1 MIIVLLGPPGVGK
14 GTQSRR
20 ICKQYQIPHVSTGE
34 LLRQAIREGNRLGQ
48 EVAKYMDHGQ
58 LAPDQ
63 IVIDLVAD
71 VLVNHPEGCLL
82 DGFPR
87 TIPQADQLEQML
99 GRVGTAVTV
108 VVEMRVP
115 RAEIERR
122 LLERARIEGRVD
134 DTPEAIARRLEVYQE
149 RTEPLIDF
157 YGRLG
162 RLESISG
169 LGPPE
174 DVFQRICQ
182 VIDCRSGRTVAAEG
196 G

>member
-20 ICKQYQIPHVSTGE
+20 ICQQYRIPHVSTGE
-34 LLRQAIREGNRLGQ
+34 LLRQAIREGNPLGQ

-71 VLVNHPEGCLL
+71 VLIHHPEGCLL

-87 TIPQADQLEQML
+87 TIPQAEQLEKML
-99 GRVGTAVTV
+99 GRVGAAVTV
-108 VVEMRVP
+108 VIELKVP
-115 RAEIERR
+115 RTEIERR

-134 DTPEAIARRLEVYQE
+134 DTPEAIARRLEVYTL

-157 YGRLG
+157 YRQRDSLA
-162 RLESISG
+162 SING
-169 LGPPE
+169 AGPPE
-174 DVFQRICQ
+174 DVFQRICEI
-182 VIDCRSGRTVAAEG
+182 IDCRSGRPVPTG
-196 G
+196 S